1 MVIRGLRIYVKSCVN
16 RLINRK
22 LIVLQMADESLWKVP
37 VRLCRR
43 KCGLTVY
50 EVTEQ
55 QAL

>member
-1 MVIRGLRIYVKSCVN
+1 MVIRGLRIYVKSCIN